1 MTGDRESIDF
11 LSPFFMY
18 GPVLLAFYRW
28 DDIRFNDKRS
38 KLQCPK
44 ESNEYSGP
52 PDDIL
57 APKKAKE
64 ERQCF
69 AIESNTTGFQ
79 YSRFDTPTDKYG
91 KPQPSEGPGT
101 ASNGVTGWMKGPEG
115 KLGSHPPEEAHAG
128 KLVSVGK
135 YSQFLRLE

>member
-1 MTGDRESIDF
+1 M
-11 LSPFFMY
+11 P
-18 GPVLLAFYRW
+18 
-28 DDIRFNDKRS
+28 KRI
-38 KLQCPK
+38 
-44 ESNEYSGP
+44 ERVFRP

-57 APKKAKE
+57 APKKKAKE

-115 KLGSHPPEEAHAG
+115 KLGSHPPEEARAG